1 MEMSVSLEELLRSR
15 DERASRQLSLLS
27 AYPDC
32 SLVCLTVIF
41 PGQVKRSKESLIV
54 GGAAVAAIL
63 GRFSRQIKY
72 SEVRDL
78 ETGYEAYFM
87 VEAPAVELKRIC
99 CEIEETHPLG
109 RLMDIDV
116 LGADAVPL
124 DRRFFGFSP
133 RKCLVCGRDAR
144 LCMRNATHDLNELD
158 NIIKQMIDAYV

>member
-32 SLVCLTVIF
+32 SLVSLTVIF

-144 LCMRNATHDLNELD
+144 LCIREASHDINELD

>member
-1 MEMSVSLEELLRSR
+1 MEMSVSLEDLLKSR
-15 DERASRQLSLLS
+15 DERASTQMSLLA
-27 AYPDC
+27 AYPGC
-32 SLVCLTVIF
+32 SLVSLTVIF

-124 DRRFFGFSP
+124 DRRFFGFSA
-133 RKCLVCGRDAR
+133 RKCLVCGQDAR
-144 LCMRNATHDLNELD
+144 LCMRNTTHDLNELD
-158 NIIKQMIDAYV
+158 NKIKQMIDAYV

>member
-1 MEMSVSLEELLRSR
+1 MSVSLEELLRSR

-32 SLVCLTVIF
+32 SLVSLTVIF

-158 NIIKQMIDAYV
+158 NKIKQMIDAYV